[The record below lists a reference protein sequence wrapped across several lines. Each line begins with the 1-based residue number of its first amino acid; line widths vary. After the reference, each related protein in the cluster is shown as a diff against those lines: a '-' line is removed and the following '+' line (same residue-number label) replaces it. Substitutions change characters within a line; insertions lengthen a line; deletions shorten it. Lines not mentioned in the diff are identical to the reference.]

1 MLPLKLK
8 VYAMEGDRKI
18 ENFNEEQWKE
28 VCIIF
33 QKLVRNIKEEIK
45 SLEIDNFC
53 TDEICHITMDL
64 SFKDEE
70 EITEEKMSYIGRYLS
85 GEETDNPV
93 YFNEEDP
100 PVNAES
106 IIILED
112 ESESLLDRFNK
123 MVLEINDN

>member
-8 VYAMEGDRKI
+8 VYAMDGDRKI

-64 SFKDEE
+64 YFKDEE
-70 EITEEKMSYIGRYLS
+70 EITEETMSYIGRYLS
-85 GEETDNPV
+85 GEETENPV
-93 YFNEEDP
+93 YFNQEDP